1 MWGEAKVLSDLPQKI
16 ESYNEEE
23 VYNLFYQ
30 MDIFLQSLHKELIIF
45 SPYFVPGEKGTA
57 SLSKLSREGVRIRIL
72 TNSLAS
78 TDVPVVHTGYSKY
91 RTTLLRN
98 GVELY
103 EMNKTLKR
111 DRKRNN
117 FHGASKAS
125 LHGKSLIV
133 DREMVFIGSLNLD
146 PRSVTENTEIGIMLM
161 SKELAGTMAEMFDH
175 MTELTAFRLELRT
188 DEEGIEHI
196 YWHGL
201 ENGKKRVW
209 TKDPHTVFWQRLG
222 LFFMGLL
229 PIESQL

>member
-1 MWGEAKVLSDLPQKI
+1 
-16 ESYNEEE
+16 
-23 VYNLFYQ
+23 
-30 MDIFLQSLHKELIIF
+30 MDIYLQSLHKELIIF
-45 SPYFVPGEKGTA
+45 SPYFVPGEKGTKT
-57 SLSKLSREGVRIRIL
+57 LSKLSRNGVRIRIL

-78 TDVPVVHTGYSKY
+78 TDVPVVHSGYSKY

-103 EMNKTLKR
+103 EMNKTLR
-111 DRKRNN
+111 REDRKRKGL
-117 FHGASKAS
+117 HGASKAS
-125 LHGKSLIV
+125 LHSKALIV

-161 SKELAGTMAEMFDH
+161 SNELAGTMAEMFDH

-188 DEEGIEHI
+188 DEEGLEHI

-209 TKDPHTVFWQRLG
+209 TKDPHTGFWQRLSIF
-222 LFFMGLL
+222 LMSLL